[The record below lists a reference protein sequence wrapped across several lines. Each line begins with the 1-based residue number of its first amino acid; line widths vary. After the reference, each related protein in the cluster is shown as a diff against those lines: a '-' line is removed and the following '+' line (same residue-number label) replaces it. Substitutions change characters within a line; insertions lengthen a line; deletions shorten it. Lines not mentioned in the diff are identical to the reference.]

1 MSKVTNIVKLQHR
14 DAALLGKAVSGFN
27 GSGLLRALMPIPS
40 ELVLDIEREDIDAIR
55 EDNRIKFGYSD
66 AYEFCIS
73 EWGCLRDI
81 DSTFL
86 KSEVVD
92 GIAVLEFDTK
102 LNPPFD
108 VYDRLVEFGFDVVA
122 YYYEPQLGY
131 CGIWDNGLDDFIDIS
146 RYSSAVVRNLID
158 PELDSMFG
166 IVEKIEETEF
176 L

>member
-14 DAALLGKAVSGFN
+14 DSALLDKAVFGFN
-27 GSGLLRALMPIPS
+27 NTGVLRALMPIPQ
-40 ELVLDIEREDIDAIR
+40 ELVLDMELDDVDTVRESNKIR
-55 EDNRIKFGYSD
+55 FGYSD
-66 AYEFCIS
+66 AYEFCIG
-73 EWGCLRDI
+73 EWGCSRDI

-86 KSEVVD
+86 KSEVID
-92 GIAVLEFDTK
+92 GVAVLEFDTR

-108 VYDRLVEFGFDVVA
+108 VYDRLVELGFDVVA
-122 YYYEPQLGY
+122 YYYEPRIGY

-146 RYSSAVVRNLID
+146 RYSSTVVRSLID

-166 IVEKIEETEF
+166 IVKKIEETEF